1 MKNLK
6 EKLVLITGGA
16 GGLGFSSARAFA
28 AEGAHVIL
36 ADIQEEAVV
45 RAARELS
52 DQFGVETAA
61 YRIDVTSTDSIR
73 LVFSSVR
80 ERFGRLDVLVNSAGI
95 NIRRATTEYLE
106 KDWDKLIDVNLKG
119 TFFCC
124 QQAALLMGDRGGA
137 IVNFSSGSSARPL
150 PGRAPYVASKG
161 GINALTAALAAE
173 WGKDTGGSKAI
184 RVNAVAPGWIAT
196 EMLQEGFRSGVVS
209 QEQILAAVPFKRLAE
224 PEEIASVVVFL
235 ASDEASYITG
245 HTLFIDG
252 GQNALGLPDLG

>member
-6 EKLVLITGGA
+6 GKLVLITGGA
-16 GGLGFSSARAFA
+16 GGLGYSSAKAFA
-28 AEGAHVIL
+28 GEGARVIL
-36 ADIQEEAVV
+36 ADIQED
-45 RAARELS
+45 AAAESARRLKDEY
-52 DQFGVETAA
+52 GVESAA
-61 YRIDVTSTDSIR
+61 YQMNVTRVDSIKS
-73 LVFSSVR
+73 VFSSIQ

-95 NIRRATTEYLE
+95 NIRRPTVEYLE
-106 KDWDKLIDVNLKG
+106 SDWDKLIDVNLKG

-124 QQAALLMGDRGGA
+124 QQAALLMGTGGDA

-161 GINALTAALAAE
+161 GVNALTAALAAE
-173 WGKDTGGSKAI
+173 WGKDTQGSRAI

-209 QEQILAAVPFKRLAE
+209 QKQIIAAVPFKRLAS
-224 PEEIASVVVFL
+224 PEEIASAVVFL

>member
-6 EKLVLITGGA
+6 GKLVLITGGA
-16 GGLGFSSARAFA
+16 GGLGYSSAKAFA
-28 AEGAHVIL
+28 GEGARVIL
-36 ADIQEEAVV
+36 ADIQED
-45 RAARELS
+45 AAAESARRLKDEY
-52 DQFGVETAA
+52 GVESAA
-61 YRIDVTSTDSIR
+61 YQMNVTRVDSIKS
-73 LVFSSVR
+73 VFSSIQ

-95 NIRRATTEYLE
+95 NIRRPTVEYLE
-106 KDWDKLIDVNLKG
+106 SDWDKLIDVNLKG

-124 QQAALLMGDRGGA
+124 QQAALLMGTGGGA

-161 GINALTAALAAE
+161 GVNALTAALAAE
-173 WGKDTGGSKAI
+173 WGKDTQGSRAI

-209 QEQILAAVPFKRLAE
+209 QKQIIAAVPFKRLAS
-224 PEEIASVVVFL
+224 PEEIASAVVFL

>member
-6 EKLVLITGGA
+6 GKLVLITGGA
-16 GGLGFSSARAFA
+16 GGLGYSSAKAFA
-28 AEGAHVIL
+28 AEGARIIL
-36 ADIQEEAVV
+36 ADIQE
-45 RAARELS
+45 AAALRSAQELS
-52 DQFGVETAA
+52 VEYGVETAA
-61 YRIDVTSTDSIR
+61 YQIDVTRVDSIQS
-73 LVFSSVR
+73 VFSSVR

-95 NIRRATTEYLE
+95 NIRRPTTEYLE
-106 KDWDKLIDVNLKG
+106 RDWDKLMGVNLKG

-124 QQAALLMGDRGGA
+124 QQAALLMGSGGGA

-161 GINALTAALAAE
+161 AINALTAALAAE
-173 WGKDTGGSKAI
+173 WGKDTGGSRAI

-209 QEQILAAVPFKRLAE
+209 REQIIAAVPFKRLAT

-252 GQNALGLPDLG
+252 GQNALGLPDLE

>member
-6 EKLVLITGGA
+6 GKLVLITGGA
-16 GGLGFSSARAFA
+16 GGLGYSSAKAFA
-28 AEGAHVIL
+28 AEGAGIIL
-36 ADIQEEAVV
+36 ADIQEAAAV
-45 RAARELS
+45 RSAQELTAEY
-52 DQFGVETAA
+52 GVETAA
-61 YRIDVTSTDSIR
+61 YQIDVTRVDSIKS
-73 LVFSSVR
+73 VFSSVR

-95 NIRRATTEYLE
+95 NIRRPTTEYLE
-106 KDWDKLIDVNLKG
+106 SDWDKLMDVNLKG

-124 QQAALLMGDRGGA
+124 QQAALLMGSEGGA

-173 WGKDTGGSKAI
+173 WGKDTENCRAI

-209 QEQILAAVPFKRLAE
+209 QEQIIAAVPFKRLAA